1 MEIPILNDRYEI
13 NQQLSRKAGR
23 QTLLALDRETGEQVV
38 IKLLTFSSEFEWESL
53 KLFERETQ
61 VLKTLSHPTIPKYI
75 NSFETDEQDSKGF
88 ALVQNYIAAPSLES
102 HIKSGRRFSEVEI
115 KQIAESL
122 LETLI
127 YLHTQHPPVIH
138 RDIKPSNVLLIN
150 RSGNYVGQTYLV
162 DFGAV
167 QTAAFQN
174 SDSFTVVGTY
184 GYMPPEQFSGR
195 STPVSD
201 LYSLGATLIYLVT
214 GQHPANLMTD
224 DLQLE
229 FGQSTTL
236 SPELTR
242 WLQRLVQP
250 TPSQRF
256 ANASEALEA
265 LKNPQVQELELPPVQ
280 PFGSPITIQQR
291 NDGVCIRLPKD
302 YLTLHPNLVHK
313 CLVFVMLGLFVMIF
327 TVSPWHIVS
336 FIVWVYL
343 LGSFSHNILIDDEK
357 ISFQMLLMGLK
368 LRTWSYRKEDIYR
381 LSFGKQAVPRWVEKI
396 FPGTEETTPVGM
408 QTTYIILNIGT
419 KTCTIQGKH
428 EIEISWLAHEL
439 SRYLNLPLNSLTIDE
454 TTSEPTASQKDLE
467 KRKIQVT
474 NTPQVLE
481 ILIPPR
487 GFDRE
492 VISWIVCIIIMFA
505 LVVPFLLFQ
514 ATMHPGGWLT
524 ALLFLSCLGLY
535 CTWGICYISSRTV
548 KLRITQSKICVT
560 SKILGLRYSPS
571 FTASRQNITTIEL
584 TRLSYQ
590 RNSEGVNVV
599 VPPQINIW
607 AGRNK
612 FSLGYADGLTAPE
625 LDWLARELS
634 NWLNLPI
641 AVLNDS

>member
-1 MEIPILNDRYEI
+1 MEISILNDRYEI

-61 VLKTLSHPTIPKYI
+61 TLKTLSHPTIPKYL
-75 NSFETDEQDSKGF
+75 NSFELNEEDTKGF
-88 ALVQNYIAAPSLES
+88 ALVQTYIAAPSLES
-102 HIKSGRRFSEVEI
+102 HIKSGRTFSEVEI

-138 RDIKPSNVLLIN
+138 RDIKPSNVLLVN

-167 QTAAFQN
+167 QTAAFKN

-195 STPVSD
+195 TTPVSD

-265 LKNPQVQELELPPVQ
+265 LKNPQVQELELPAVQ

-291 NDGVCIRLPKD
+291 NDGVCIRLPRT
-302 YLTLHPNLVHK
+302 YLVLPGSFLENSLLPLVG
-313 CLVFVMLGLFVMIF
+313 LGLLVMIF

-336 FIVWVYL
+336 FIVFAYL
-343 LGSFSHNILIDDEK
+343 QSSECNIFSYNILIDDEK
-357 ISFQMLLMGLK
+357 FSFMMLLLGFK
-368 LRTWSYRKEDIYR
+368 LRTWSYRK
-381 LSFGKQAVPRWVEKI
+381 KI
-396 FPGTEETTPVGM
+396 F
-408 QTTYIILNIGT
+408 
-419 KTCTIQGKH
+419 
-428 EIEISWLAHEL
+428 
-439 SRYLNLPLNSLTIDE
+439 ID
-454 TTSEPTASQKDLE
+454 
-467 KRKIQVT
+467 
-474 NTPQVLE
+474 
-481 ILIPPR
+481 
-487 GFDRE
+487 
-492 VISWIVCIIIMFA
+492 
-505 LVVPFLLFQ
+505 
-514 ATMHPGGWLT
+514 
-524 ALLFLSCLGLY
+524 
-535 CTWGICYISSRTV
+535 
-548 KLRITQSKICVT
+548 
-560 SKILGLRYSPS
+560 
-571 FTASRQNITTIEL
+571 
-584 TRLSYQ
+584 
-590 RNSEGVNVV
+590 
-599 VPPQINIW
+599 
-607 AGRNK
+607 
-612 FSLGYADGLTAPE
+612 
-625 LDWLARELS
+625 
-634 NWLNLPI
+634 
-641 AVLNDS
+641 

>member
-1 MEIPILNDRYEI
+1 MEISILGDRYEI
-13 NQQLSRKAGR
+13 NEQLSRKAGR

-61 VLKTLSHPTIPKYI
+61 VLKTLSHPKIPKYL
-75 NSFETDEQDSKGF
+75 NSFELNEQDSKGF
-88 ALVQNYIAAPSLES
+88 ALVQTYIAAPSLES
-102 HIKSGRRFSEVEI
+102 HIKSGRTFSEVEI

-138 RDIKPSNVLLIN
+138 RDIKPSNILLIN

-167 QTAAFQN
+167 QTATFKN
-174 SDSFTVVGTY
+174 SGSFTVVGTY

-195 STPVSD
+195 TTPVSD

-242 WLQRLVQP
+242 WLQRIVQS

-265 LKNPQVQELELPPVQ
+265 LKNPQVQELGLPPVQ
-280 PFGSPITIQQR
+280 PFGSQITIQQR
-291 NDGVCIRLPKD
+291 NDEVCIRLPKD
-302 YLTLHPNLVHK
+302 YLNLYPNLVQK
-313 CLVFVMLGLFVMIF
+313 CLPFVMLGLFVMIF
-327 TVSPWHIVS
+327 TVSPWYIVS
-336 FIVWVYL
+336 FIVWGYL
-343 LGSFSHNILIDDEK
+343 LSSFSHKILINDEK

-368 LRTWSYRKEDIYR
+368 LRTWSYRKEEINR
-381 LSFGKQAVPRWVEKI
+381 LSFGKQAVPRWVDKML
-396 FPGTEETTPVGM
+396 PGTEETTPEGM
-408 QTTYIILNIGT
+408 KTTYIILNIGT
-419 KTCTIQGKH
+419 KLCTIQGQN

-439 SRYLNLPLNSLTIDE
+439 SKYLNLPLNLF
-454 TTSEPTASQKDLE
+454 EPTASQKDLE
-467 KRKIQVT
+467 KRKLQVT
-474 NTPQVLE
+474 NTPQILE

-492 VISWIVCIIIMFA
+492 VISWIICIIIMCTFVIPV
-505 LVVPFLLFQ
+505 LWFQ
-514 ATMHPGGWLT
+514 AILNPGSWLL

-535 CTWGICYISSRTV
+535 CTWGICYMSSRTV
-548 KLRITQSKICVT
+548 KIRITQSKICVT
-560 SKILGLRYSPS
+560 SKIVGLRYSPS
-571 FTASRQNITTIEL
+571 FTASRQNITKIEL

-590 RNSEGVNVV
+590 KNSEGVTVA

-607 AGRNK
+607 AGRKN
-612 FSLGYADGLTAPE
+612 FSLGHAEGLTDPE

-641 AVLNDS
+641 IHVG